1 MEITNQDFA
10 FYILLNL
17 NDIGF
22 AVQRDFSKIG
32 SNFVVIC

>member
-10 FYILLNL
+10 FYFLLNL

-22 AVQRDFSKIG
+22 AVQRATLVKLVLIL
-32 SNFVVIC
+32 